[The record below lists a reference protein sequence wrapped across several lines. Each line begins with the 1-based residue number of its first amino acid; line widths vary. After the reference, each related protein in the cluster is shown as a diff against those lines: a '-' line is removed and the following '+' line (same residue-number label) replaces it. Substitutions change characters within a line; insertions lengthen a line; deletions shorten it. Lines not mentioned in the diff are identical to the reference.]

1 MSRRPFVILRGAK
14 NHGQMATYIIL
25 AESTISPR
33 RLHPRFFAALRMTKR
48 GFPRGPC
55 FNFQFSIFNLQL
67 IFLLLLSGC
76 SGCNNATTAY
86 DPGDTGGEPQAAPSH
101 DQAIKLTIAIDNLN
115 RLEEFTPPDTV
126 RQILDR
132 LDPRNEP
139 KGGQSDQLDR
149 LTAAWPESPEQREIL
164 DWLNQWLRGQSIEWK
179 PDPMAAA
186 AAKQFPAVPELGDL
200 DSMEFTSF
208 DGYALQEAS
217 WLRDLSHWARGDV
230 LNELE
235 RAKTL
240 FDWTVRNIQLE
251 PDQEGWIPQFP
262 WEVLLFG
269 RGTAV
274 ERAWVYVLLLRQL
287 DIDAAV
293 LAVETEAGHPG
304 VPLAKPVPAPRRGTA
319 GPEAI
324 ASPACGRGAW
334 ACSSRAKSTCSIP
347 CWVCRSPA
355 RTASRAAATG
365 NWRSSRPR
373 LPRSLADDGLLRQ
386 MDVGESH
393 PYPFKASDLKRLV
406 VLLEASPQSLTRRM
420 KTLESR
426 LTGDRHMVLTT
437 APRRGPGD
445 GRPCQWRRATH
456 RDAIMAASLRHPP
469 AAPTLPWRDVQAR
482 LLATVPFFMPPLIAT
497 DRAKT
502 PAPLYCGACSI
513 CAAKLVPSKLGNES
527 AMYYY
532 NMARPSE

>member
-1 MSRRPFVILRGAK
+1 MSISPSPFGRGAGGEGQAERTNIAGRPFRHAALTLTLSRRERG
-14 NHGQMATYIIL
+14 NGICT
-25 AESTISPR
+25 SPI
-33 RLHPRFFAALRMTKR
+33 
-48 GFPRGPC
+48 

-86 DPGDTGGEPQAAPSH
+86 DPRDTGGEQQTAPSH
-101 DQAIKLTIAIDNLN
+101 DQAIKLTTAIDNLN
-115 RLEEFTPPDTV
+115 RLEDFTPPDTV
-126 RQILDR
+126 KQILDR

-149 LTAAWPESPEQREIL
+149 LTAAWPESPEQRKIL

-186 AAKQFPAVPELGDL
+186 AAKQFPAVPELDDL

-217 WLRDLSHWARGDV
+217 WLRDLSHSAGGDV

-293 LAVETEAGHPG
+293 LAVENGGPDSPGLVPNPQSPIPSVAAGSEGARQSGLRPWCVGVLIDGKVYLFDPLLGLPIPG
-304 VPLAKPVPAPRRGTA
+304 PHGVTRGRDGQLAIQPATLA
-319 GPEAI
+319 Q
-324 ASPACGRGAW
+324 
-334 ACSSRAKSTCSIP
+334 
-347 CWVCRSPA
+347 V
-355 RTASRAAATG
+355 
-365 NWRSSRPR
+365 
-373 LPRSLADDGLLRQ
+373 LADDGLLRQ

-393 PYPFKASDLKRLV
+393 LYPFKAADLKRLV

-437 APRRGPGD
+437 APSGRARRWKAVPLAKPGPPIETRLWPLPFD
-445 GRPCQWRRATH
+445 TLRC
-456 RDAIMAASLRHPP
+456 RDAPVAQHPGEVAGHAAVFHAALDRHRSREDAGAPLLRTR
-469 AAPTLPWRDVQAR
+469 AVSAR
-482 LLATVPFFMPPLIAT
+482 QEA
-497 DRAKT
+497 RAKQT
-502 PAPLYCGACSI
+502 RQRVGDVL
-513 CAAKLVPSKLGNES
+513 LQHRS
-527 AMYYY
+527 AT
-532 NMARPSE
+532 R